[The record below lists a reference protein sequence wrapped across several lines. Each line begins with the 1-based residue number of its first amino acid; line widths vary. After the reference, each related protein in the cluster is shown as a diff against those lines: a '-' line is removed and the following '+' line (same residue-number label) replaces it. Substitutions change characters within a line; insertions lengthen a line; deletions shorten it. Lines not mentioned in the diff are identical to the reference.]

1 MYDRGSTTLS
11 IQQQLNRNFLLNVWR
26 LHSFWNSKRAWM
38 TRQPNRQLC
47 SYTESMQQHSFTN
60 DYLTLERWFVVHA
73 RFGGLLPLCRRKSR
87 RDDDVKKTF
96 ISFFQEKGGAEYITK
111 GAKKYHRCSIVRS
124 IRLLDDRQKWRS
136 QELPA
141 GPTTSHHIGWGHS
154 ECATSS
160 RHLSLEEISLFLLS
174 SSDWKAK
181 NGNKPLVN
189 FWLFSHHY
197 VKD

>member
-1 MYDRGSTTLS
+1 
-11 IQQQLNRNFLLNVWR
+11 
-26 LHSFWNSKRAWM
+26 M

-87 RDDDVKKTF
+87 RDDDEENVYF
-96 ISFFQEKGGAEYITK
+96 VFQEKGGAEYITK

-141 GPTTSHHIGWGHS
+141 GPTTSHHIGLFCW
-154 ECATSS
+154 AT
-160 RHLSLEEISLFLLS
+160 RNVLHHHDIYLWKKYLSLLS

-189 FWLFSHHY
+189 FWLFSSLCQGLAQYVYICHHSNFLALQ
-197 VKD
+197 